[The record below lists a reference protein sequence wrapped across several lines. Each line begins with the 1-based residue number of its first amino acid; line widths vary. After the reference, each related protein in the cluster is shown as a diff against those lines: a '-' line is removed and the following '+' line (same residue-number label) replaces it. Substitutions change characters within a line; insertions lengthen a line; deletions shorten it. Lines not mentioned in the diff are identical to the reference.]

1 MTMSQGPW
9 SSDGGE
15 VPMHPLDELW
25 YLQDEGE
32 VEAQGPLKGRVLKEM
47 IQAGSIGAASLV
59 AKVGA
64 TQWTAIADV
73 PAFAD
78 HLLARGR
85 VPLKYAGFWIRVL
98 AYLIDVVLVYILA
111 IVANVIPVAISFA
124 GLADIGS
131 GAMQPAIVLVS
142 IGATLL
148 YYIYFPSSRW
158 QATPGKRICGIH
170 IIREDGRRVTGA
182 LALGRYLSYLIS
194 SLPLAI
200 GFLMVAFTEQKQGLH
215 DMICSTR
222 VVYGKL

>member
-1 MTMSQGPW
+1 MSQGPW

-32 VEAQGPLKGRVLKEM
+32 VEAQGPFKGRVLKEM

-85 VPLKYAGFWIRVL
+85 VPLKYAGFWISNTSNRRHTQSL
-98 AYLIDVVLVYILA
+98 SQTRQTHRRSRAACPPQTAWRTSRRAEGFHPPGGPPRSRA
-111 IVANVIPVAISFA
+111 I
-124 GLADIGS
+124 
-131 GAMQPAIVLVS
+131 
-142 IGATLL
+142 
-148 YYIYFPSSRW
+148 PS
-158 QATPGKRICGIH
+158 
-170 IIREDGRRVTGA
+170 
-182 LALGRYLSYLIS
+182 
-194 SLPLAI
+194 
-200 GFLMVAFTEQKQGLH
+200 
-215 DMICSTR
+215 
-222 VVYGKL
+222 